1 MKKIIVSF
9 LFILMVPT
17 LGFSHSPIKEAV
29 PSSGEVLITS
39 PEKVTIKFGKPVEPA
54 FSKIEV
60 FDQDGN
66 KVSGKTTSLE
76 DDTILEAGMKENVTP
91 GEYTVKW
98 KCMSLDGHSKSGNY
112 KFTVK

>member
-1 MKKIIVSF
+1 MKRLIVSF
-9 LFILMVPT
+9 LFMLMLPT

-29 PSSGEVLITS
+29 PSSGHVLITA
-39 PEKVTIKFGKPVEPA
+39 PEKVTIKFGKPFEPV

-60 FDQDGN
+60 FDRDGN
-66 KVSGKTTSLE
+66 KVSEKPKYLE
-76 DDTILEAGMKENVTP
+76 DDTIIEVGIKENGSS

-112 KFTVK
+112 KFMVK